1 MAHTNRKICKT
12 LPKQTFDYHS
22 RKCVICRHP
31 DRATIEEEFV
41 HWGGVWDIARIYQLG
56 DYRSVYRHAHAT
68 GLTLRRR
75 ENLHS
80 VLDIFLE
87 KARGANMS
95 GDSILRAIRAYSCV
109 DSLGRWVDPP
119 TQMNYSIAHSGAQ
132 PGASAAV
139 PTMSPVTPA
148 PHFIAPARPASAE
161 PAHAANSTAH
171 RSTVI
176 DLDLDENVEPDENDE
191 PGEEVD
197 ENDEPDVNEEA
208 DENDE
213 PDVIVEDDETVESNE
228 NEEADETDDADENV
242 EDDETVEADE
252 NDHEPCADGESAL
265 ENVAVPE
272 ADGESA
278 SKTDSALE
286 TDTDSA
292 LETDGNAALEY
303 VAVPNADGE
312 SALEADDVLEGR
324 DTDENDHEPCADGES
339 ALENVAVPGADGESA
354 SKTDSALETDGK
366 SALKTVPALK
376 ASTVA
381 KSKPVRQPAPVMN
394 AAPVSA
400 LKTNSA
406 LKMKTSPAPPA
417 APAALVMNAPQ
428 TPTPFQPAVTTPSQM
443 FGVLTDA
450 GQINGGAIRMACI
463 PLKTNDGNPFKST
476 VKSTFRPAHFARRH
490 RRRK

>member
-1 MAHTNRKICKT
+1 MANSNRKICKT
-12 LPKQTFDYHS
+12 LPKQSFDYHS

-31 DRATIEEEFV
+31 DRAAIEEEFV
-41 HWGGVWDIARIYQLG
+41 HWGGVWDIARIHHLG

-87 KARGANMS
+87 KARGARMS

-119 TQMNYSIAHSGAQ
+119 TQMNYSIVQSGAQ
-132 PGASAAV
+132 TGAPA
-139 PTMSPVTPA
+139 VTPA
-148 PHFIAPARPASAE
+148 PHFIAPARAASAE
-161 PAHAANSTAH
+161 PAHAANSTSQ

-176 DLDLDENVEPDENDE
+176 DLDLDETDE
-191 PGEEVD
+191 GIEVD
-197 ENDEPDVNEEA
+197 ENDEPDVN
-208 DENDE
+208 
-213 PDVIVEDDETVESNE
+213 VV
-228 NEEADETDDADENV
+228 
-242 EDDETVEADE
+242 DDETVEADETDETVESDETDEADENDVVNENEDIVEGQDTDE

-286 TDTDSA
+286 TD
-292 LETDGNAALEY
+292 GKAALEY

-312 SALEADDVLEGR
+312 SALEADGESVP
-324 DTDENDHEPCADGES
+324 ENDP
-339 ALENVAVPGADGESA
+339 
-354 SKTDSALETDGK
+354 
-366 SALKTVPALK
+366 VPALK
-376 ASTVA
+376 TYPVA
-381 KSKPVRQPAPVMN
+381 KSKPVPQPAPVPSPALARNTSREPAPSLTMTPALKMN
-394 AAPVSA
+394 AAI
-400 LKTNSA
+400 
-406 LKMKTSPAPPA
+406 APMTA
-417 APAALVMNAPQ
+417 Q
-428 TPTPFQPAVTTPSQM
+428 TQPPFHPAVTNPTPTY
-443 FGVLTDA
+443 GVMTDA

-463 PLKTNDGNPFKST
+463 PLKTNNGDPFKST
-476 VKSTFRPAHFARRH
+476 VKTTFRPAHFARRH